1 MKTLGIIAG
10 GALALGLLTGCGSD
24 SGGGAKVVSLATG
37 GPSAGATAT
46 QSTVEKNKAF
56 AQCLRD
62 NGLKV
67 DDPDPTTGQID
78 RSSLKDVD
86 QATMTKALEACRDKM
101 PQELVNRVTNPDAA
115 TLEKMRGFAQC
126 MRDEGLDFADPGPN
140 GFDFKSFD
148 RSKPG
153 FDDAA
158 TKCQKTHPFFTQ
170 GGGQ

>member
-1 MKTLGIIAG
+1 MRMLGIIAG
-10 GALALGLLTGCGSD
+10 GALAVGLLTGCGSD
-24 SGGGAKVVSLATG
+24 DSGAKVVSLATG

-62 NGLKV
+62 NGIQV
-67 DDPDPTTGQID
+67 EDPDPTTGRINRD
-78 RSSLKDVD
+78 SFADAD
-86 QATMTKALEACRDKM
+86 EGTMRKALEACRDKM
-101 PQELVNRVTNPDAA
+101 PQELTDRFTNPDAA

-126 MRDEGLDFADPGPN
+126 MRDEGIDFADPGPN

-153 FDDAA
+153 FQDAA
-158 TKCQKTHPFFTQ
+158 EKCQKTNPFFTQ
-170 GGGQ
+170 GDGQ